1 MLRSLAMPFR
11 LCLAVLAV
19 GAALLPPVLA
29 CARPPASEA
38 DVPDSLRKAEEKFK
52 AGDLLEAAA
61 LYQRAAETNADLRGA
76 SFERL
81 VGIYLRLGR
90 LDRALHYALRS
101 LELLQQDARRRGETP
116 DVKVRRRALDL
127 QIGELYLALG
137 HYRSAETHLRRV
149 LADVPG
155 LDPLPAPQVL
165 ETLTSLARCAE
176 KRGDSAEAG
185 RLWARIEERADGELG
200 RAGEFL
206 GPRQRIEYVWKLADS
221 YRFQGK
227 PAKAIARLASL
238 PALHDKLGDPAGK
251 RDTLRR
257 LAGHYAA
264 LAQPGRAAECLR
276 QALALHETAPDRG
289 DRLLRGDLAGELAE
303 ALATQDRGQEADKW
317 RQQADQDYS
326 AVLKAAGNTGPEVA
340 RKVSAFWKL
349 EKLYQRTSQFRRALS
364 LAQAQADQ
372 WAGSPLY
379 DPKIRSEQGTLQV
392 LLGAF
397 ADARPALREAVAAL
411 QVQSPPN
418 LIDLP
423 RAQITLAI
431 VEQAGGDSERAEELA
446 RKCLDLYKRYEIA
459 DDLIVV
465 EAHNVLGTSAATS
478 GRYALAVERFR
489 DGIRLCEKLGP
500 AADAAQSNLLL
511 NLALLH
517 KSQGDLVEA
526 LGGCQQARAVYART
540 APPEYDLGFA
550 AFDAALAALHTARGQ
565 TAEAYALTTPILKL
579 CRRYEIEGG
588 PLLVTALHCQ
598 GMYHLS
604 RREYAAAEDAWSR
617 VLAIQ
622 EKEKYTPL
630 LPRTLNGLGFAA
642 EKQGKADRAEALYA
656 RARDLQKDNP
666 RDLPAIHFITL
677 WRLAD
682 VVDRKGRHAEARGLL
697 EQALALVESARL
709 QTYGDAKQRAAF
721 FAQFAPGFEDLI
733 RSYLRDGEVEAAFD
747 VVTRS
752 RSRTLLDQL
761 QLASVDPRAE
771 LQGPDGD
778 RLRRQEQELREKIS
792 GLRARAQMIVV
803 DDAESERAK
812 TLLTALDEAQ
822 RSYADIWRE
831 ILNASPLYRNLAAE
845 HQSGDLLATLRGHA
859 LGPKTLML
867 VYHIGR
873 ERSHLLLLGG
883 KSVRS
888 EAFPLTVPARV
899 AERLDLPSAPP
910 AEVAHTAS
918 RGFLLKPKV
927 PQPPNAPGESGAA
940 EKEEKPSPPVPLNQ
954 FLARAL
960 VDHYLAELTDPGL
973 ESTRGFRLTSRNPG
987 KPLPVQRLELLG
999 HVLLPPA
1006 VRARIREHAPD
1017 TLVVVPDGPLHKLPL
1032 EAILLESGARPHYV
1046 LDELPPIVYVPS
1058 AAVLALV
1065 AARPRPAADA
1075 PLSLLTVSNP
1085 AYPQEVARNADVAA
1099 RPVPRGLVGLRGQ
1112 LPLLPFTAVES
1123 KRIRQHFGAGQVT
1136 VLEGAKATKRAVTTA
1151 VAGKRMIHLAVHG
1164 FADDRFGNLF
1174 GALALTPPPPG
1185 KVAPEDDGFLSLHE
1199 IYRLPLQDCE
1209 LAVLSAC
1216 VTNVGPQQPLEAGV
1230 TLASGFLAAG
1240 ARRVVASHW
1249 SVDDESTATLME
1261 AFFAEVTAA
1270 ARHGEVV
1277 AYAQALQKARRKV
1290 RETPKWSAPFFWAPF
1305 VLVGAAEERAAG
1317 ASK

>member
-1 MLRSLAMPFR
+1 MHGSLTMPFR
-11 LCLAVLAV
+11 RCLAVLAV
-19 GAALLPPVLA
+19 AAALLPPVLA
-29 CARPPASEA
+29 RARPPASKP
-38 DVPDSLRKAEEKFK
+38 DVPDSLRKADEKFK

-76 SFERL
+76 SFEQL
-81 VGIYLRLGR
+81 VRIYLRLGR
-90 LDRALHYALRS
+90 LDRAISYALRS
-101 LELLQQDARRRGETP
+101 RELLQQDAGRRGETP
-116 DVKVRRRALDL
+116 DAKVRRRALDL

-149 LADVPG
+149 LADVRG

-176 KRGDSAEAG
+176 KRGDRAEAG
-185 RLWARIEERADGELG
+185 RLWARIEEQADGELG
-200 RAGEFL
+200 RDGGGL
-206 GPRQRIEYVWKLADS
+206 SPRQRIEYVWKLADS

-238 PALHDKLGDPAGK
+238 PALHDQLGDPAGK

-257 LAGHYAA
+257 LAGHHAA
-264 LAQPGRAAECLR
+264 LGESDRAAEYLR

-303 ALATQDRGQEADKW
+303 ALATRDRGDEADQW
-317 RQQADQDYS
+317 RLRSAQDYR
-326 AVLKAAGNTGPEVA
+326 AVLDAAGNTGPEVA

-349 EKLYQRTSQFRRALS
+349 EKLYQRTSQFRLALS
-364 LAQAQADQ
+364 LARAQADQ

-411 QVQSPPN
+411 QAQSPPN

-423 RAQITLAI
+423 RALVTLAI
-431 VEQAGGDSERAEELA
+431 VEQAGGDTERAEELA
-446 RKCLDLYKRYEIA
+446 GKCLDLYKRCEIA

-465 EAHNVLGTSAATS
+465 EAHNVRGTSAATS

-489 DGIRLCEKLGP
+489 DGIRLCERLGS

-526 LGGCQQARAVYART
+526 LRGCRQARAVYART
-540 APPEYDLGFA
+540 AAPEALGFA

-565 TAEAYALTTPILKL
+565 SAEAYALTPRILEL
-579 CRRYEIEGG
+579 CRRYAIEGG
-588 PLLVTALHCQ
+588 PLPVTALHCQ

-604 RREYAAAEDAWSR
+604 RREYAAAEAAWSR

-630 LPRTLNGLGFAA
+630 LPRTLNGLGLAA

-666 RDLPAIHFITL
+666 RALPAIHFITL

-721 FAQFAPGFEDLI
+721 FAQFAPGFEDLV

-771 LQGPDGD
+771 LQGPRGD
-778 RLRRQEQELREKIS
+778 QLRRQEQALREKIS
-792 GLRARAQMIVV
+792 GLRARAQMIAV
-803 DDAESERAK
+803 DDTESERAK
-812 TLLTALDEAQ
+812 TLLAALDEAQ
-822 RSYADIWRE
+822 RSYAGVWRE

-845 HQSGDLLATLRGHA
+845 HQTGDLLATLREHA

-873 ERSHLLLLGG
+873 ERSHLLLLGS
-883 KSVRS
+883 KSIRS
-888 EAFPLTVPARV
+888 EAFPLTVPGRV

-910 AEVAHTAS
+910 AEVAQTAS

-927 PQPPNAPGESGAA
+927 AQPPNSPGEPGAA
-940 EKEEKPSPPVPLNQ
+940 EKEEKPSPPVPLSQ

-973 ESTRGFRLTSRNPG
+973 EPTRGFRLTPRNPG
-987 KPLPVQRLELLG
+987 KPLPVQRLELLSR
-999 HVLLPPA
+999 VLLPPE

-1017 TLVVVPDGPLHKLPL
+1017 SLVVVPDGPLHKLPL
-1032 EAILLESGARPHYV
+1032 EAVLLESGAGPRYV

-1058 AAVLALV
+1058 AAVLAQI
-1065 AARPRPAADA
+1065 AGRPRSAADA

-1085 AYPQEVARNADVAA
+1085 AYPQEADRSADSAARAVARGPA
-1099 RPVPRGLVGLRGQ
+1099 GLRGQ

-1123 KRIRQHFGAGQVT
+1123 KRIRQHFDAGQVT
-1136 VLEGAKATKRAVTTA
+1136 ALEGARATKRAVTAA

-1185 KVAPEDDGFLSLHE
+1185 KVSPEDDGFLSLHE

-1216 VTNVGPQQPLEAGV
+1216 TTNVGPQQPLEAGV

-1277 AYAQALQKARRKV
+1277 AYARALQQARRKV

-1317 ASK
+1317 RGK